1 MPCAKAHDSYQNII
15 FGKLKIHS
23 SFRIF
28 TFQNDLPTDQICG
41 TTYAKFPLCLLLH
54 CTYGNGHIFDEKYAN
69 MRQKR

>member
-41 TTYAKFPLCLLLH
+41 TTYAKFLLMFAI
-54 CTYGNGHIFDEKYAN
+54 TYGNGHIFEEKYAN
-69 MRQKR
+69 MKQKR